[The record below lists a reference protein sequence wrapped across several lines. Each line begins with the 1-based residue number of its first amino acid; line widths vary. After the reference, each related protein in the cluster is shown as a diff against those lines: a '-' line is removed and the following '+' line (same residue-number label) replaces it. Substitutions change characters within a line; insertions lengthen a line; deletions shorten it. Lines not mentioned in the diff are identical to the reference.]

1 MKYRAISISLA
12 LGGLLSSCGD
22 DESVDCAL
30 SLAADAIN
38 TAQCEQANG
47 SVTLMTSGENG
58 SVSYRLDDGTSQS
71 SATFD
76 ALLPGTYTITA
87 EDDAGCTATASVTIP
102 DEEVTLA
109 VAATITPS
117 DCNQSEGLITLDVSG
132 GTAPYT
138 YSLDSA
144 NFVDNSAFSDLSP
157 GEYNVTV
164 RDAVGC
170 ATTVPAEIPSG
181 ISFDATIKE
190 IISTNCAVTG
200 CHAAVA
206 GRPNFEVKDEI
217 FANAAR
223 IEKRTSEETM
233 PPPGSGR
240 SLTDEQIAQIAC
252 WVGDGAPDN

>member
-1 MKYRAISISLA
+1 MKYRAISFSLV

-22 DESVDCAL
+22 DESVDCVL
-30 SLAADAIN
+30 SIASESIN
-38 TAQCEQANG
+38 AAQCEQANG
-47 SVTLMTSGENG
+47 SVTLVASGENG

-87 EDDAGCTATASVTIP
+87 QDDAGCTATASVTIP
-102 DEEVTLA
+102 DEEVTLT
-109 VAATITPS
+109 VAATVSPS

-138 YSLDSA
+138 YSLDST

-170 ATTVPAEIPSG
+170 AATVTAQIPSG
-181 ISFDATIKE
+181 ISFDASVKD
-190 IISTNCAVTG
+190 IIATNCAVTG
-200 CHAAVA
+200 CHVA
-206 GRPNFEVKDEI
+206 GARNPNFEVKDNI

-223 IEKRTSEETM
+223 IQERTTEKSM
-233 PPPGSGR
+233 PPPASGR

-252 WVGDGAPDN
+252 WVSDGAPDN